1 VERIAIA
8 RAVLE
13 RLSRHAQ
20 VLVTTHDVELQ
31 QYLAGNFD
39 LYHFQESPDIEG
51 FFDYRMRSGA
61 AVERNAI
68 RLLGRVGFPADVVAR
83 ALALAG

>member
-1 VERIAIA
+1 
-8 RAVLE
+8 
-13 RLSRHAQ
+13 
-20 VLVTTHDVELQ
+20 
-31 QYLAGNFD
+31 
-39 LYHFQESPDIEG
+39 
-51 FFDYRMRSGA
+51 MRSGA